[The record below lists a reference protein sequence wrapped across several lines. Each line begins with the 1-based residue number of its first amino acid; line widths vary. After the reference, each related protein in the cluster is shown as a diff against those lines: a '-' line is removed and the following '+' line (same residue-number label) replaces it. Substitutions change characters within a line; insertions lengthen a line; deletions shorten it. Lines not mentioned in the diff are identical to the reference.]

1 MLFHQF
7 CRLFSQFVS
16 KEEFL
21 GTRYHGSKGVS
32 VDFMQ
37 NLLTFLHCCLCNENK
52 CIIIY
57 LDYKISIASYLQI
70 LAIYKIYLDFLLHFL
85 YTFLNLA
92 AAKLFLFQL
101 LLRLLP
107 LAAHFSNLH
116 SQNLNTPVNIKVH
129 ATINIQEVNKTIKA

>member
-1 MLFHQF
+1 MFYNTVCELI
-7 CRLFSQFVS
+7 S
-16 KEEFL
+16 KEELL

-101 LLRLLP
+101 LLCLLP

-116 SQNLNTPVNIKVH
+116 SQNLDTPVNIKVH
-129 ATINIQEVNKTIKA
+129 ATINIQDLNKTIKA